1 MATKTAVKK
10 GTKNS
15 GSPSGERA
23 SEARTNGAFLKNRV
37 KELEEEVVT
46 LKKRLDEL
54 RKAKNTTI
62 LKREREVLSV
72 ADPFSARPAKP
83 ADDGRLAE
91 LQQKLD
97 SSAAERDREVAELN
111 RQLEKLKLDHQ
122 ADMDRLRKENQG
134 KQVPPC
140 DHEKELE
147 TLRKKLREEETLN
160 RELNDQNME
169 LRARLLITEEKI
181 EALYDQLSV
190 KEAHWCEME
199 EQYQLKLKTQF
210 SEKYAEWMAATEQ
223 KIEELQRAND
233 LLRNYVRR
241 PGRGSSQEGAEGSQD
256 DS

>member
-1 MATKTAVKK
+1 MASKTATKK
-10 GTKNS
+10 GTKTS
-15 GSPSGERA
+15 
-23 SEARTNGAFLKNRV
+23 
-37 KELEEEVVT
+37 LEEEVAT

-72 ADPFSARPAKP
+72 ADPFSTRPAKS
-83 ADDGRLAE
+83 ADDGKVAE

-97 SSAAERDREVAELN
+97 NSAAERDREVAELN

-122 ADMDRLRKENQG
+122 AEMDRLRKENQG
-134 KQVPPC
+134 QQVPPC

-147 TLRKKLREEETLN
+147 ALRKKLREEETLN

-169 LRARLLITEEKI
+169 LRSRLLITEEKI
-181 EALYDQLSV
+181 EALYEELSV

-210 SEKYAEWMAATEQ
+210 SEKYQEWMEATEK

-241 PGRGSSQEGAEGSQD
+241 SGRGSSQDGAEGSQD

>member
-1 MATKTAVKK
+1 MASKTAAKK

-15 GSPSGERA
+15 GSPSAERA
-23 SEARTNGAFLKNRV
+23 SEGRTNGAFLKNRV
-37 KELEEEVVT
+37 KELEEEVAT

-72 ADPFSARPAKP
+72 ADPFSARPAKTV
-83 ADDGRLAE
+83 DDGKLAE

-97 SSAAERDREVAELN
+97 NSAAERNKEVSELN
-111 RQLEKLKLDHQ
+111 RQLDKLRLDHQ
-122 ADMDRLRKENQG
+122 AEMDRLRKEIQG
-134 KQVPPC
+134 QQAPSC

-169 LRARLLITEEKI
+169 LRSRLLITEEKI
-181 EALYDQLSV
+181 EALYEELSV

-210 SEKYAEWMAATEQ
+210 SEKYQEWMEATEK

-233 LLRNYVRR
+233 LLRSYVRR
-241 PGRGSSQEGAEGSQD
+241 PGRGSSQGGAEGSQD

>member
-1 MATKTAVKK
+1 MATKTAVRK

-54 RKAKNTTI
+54 RKAKNTTM

-97 SSAAERDREVAELN
+97 SSAAERDKEVAELN

-122 ADMDRLRKENQG
+122 ANMDRLRKENQG
-134 KQVPPC
+134 KQ
-140 DHEKELE
+140 
-147 TLRKKLREEETLN
+147 
-160 RELNDQNME
+160 
-169 LRARLLITEEKI
+169 
-181 EALYDQLSV
+181 
-190 KEAHWCEME
+190 
-199 EQYQLKLKTQF
+199 LKTQF

-241 PGRGSSQEGAEGSQD
+241 PRRGTSQEGAEGSQD

>member
-1 MATKTAVKK
+1 MASKTAAKK
-10 GTKNS
+10 GTKTS

-23 SEARTNGAFLKNRV
+23 SEARTNGTFLKNRV
-37 KELEEEVVT
+37 KELEEEVAT

-72 ADPFSARPAKP
+72 ADPFSARPAKS
-83 ADDGRLAE
+83 ADDGKVAE

-97 SSAAERDREVAELN
+97 NSAAERDREVAELN
-111 RQLEKLKLDHQ
+111 RQLEKLKLDNQ
-122 ADMDRLRKENQG
+122 AEMDRLRKENQG
-134 KQVPPC
+134 QQVPPC

-169 LRARLLITEEKI
+169 LRSRLLITEEKI
-181 EALYDQLSV
+181 EALYEELSV

-210 SEKYAEWMAATEQ
+210 SEKYQEWMEATEK

-241 PGRGSSQEGAEGSQD
+241 PGRGSSHEGAEGSQD